1 MNWYFLRHGQIN
13 SNLNKVYSGRSDE
26 PLNATGIEQAG
37 QAAELVSSK
46 SIDRVISSPLAR
58 AGQTA
63 TIVAS
68 ANNLKVAFDQAF
80 NEMVFGPWEGLSE
93 ARVKQQYPLEWALWN
108 SQPDRLKL
116 RGRETLEQL
125 QARVIAGMRHIE
137 AEAEAETEGKGQ
149 NILVVS
155 HVAVIRVVALYA
167 QGRPLSDYKSIPV
180 DNCQLLPISISDEA
194 LYALRTHANPMMD
207 VPT

>member
-26 PLNATGIEQAG
+26 PLNTHGLEQAH
-37 QAAELVSSK
+37 QAAELVSLQ
-46 SIDRVISSPLAR
+46 SIDRIISSPLAR

-63 TIVAS
+63 TVVAA
-68 ANNLKVAFDQAF
+68 ANNLKVSFDPAF
-80 NEMVFGPWEGLSE
+80 NEMIFGPWEGLSE
-93 ARVKQQYPLEWALWN
+93 ARVKQQYPLEWTLWN
-108 SQPDRLKL
+108 SQPQELKL

-137 AEAEAETEGKGQ
+137 AETKAEGKG
-149 NILVVS
+149 NSILVVS

-167 QGRPLSDYKSIPV
+167 QGRPLSEYKSIEV
-180 DNCQLLPISISDEA
+180 DNCQLFPISISEEA
-194 LYALRTHANPMMD
+194 LQASRKQTVSLG
-207 VPT
+207 VSE

>member
-26 PLNATGIEQAG
+26 PLNAQGLQQAA
-37 QAAELVSSK
+37 QAAELISSK

-63 TIVAS
+63 TIVA
-68 ANNLKVAFDQAF
+68 AAHNLKVSFDQAF
-80 NEMVFGPWEGLSE
+80 NEMIFGPWEGLSE
-93 ARVKQQYPLEWALWN
+93 VRVKQQYPLEWALWN
-108 SQPDRLKL
+108 SRPQDLRL
-116 RGRETLEQL
+116 RHRETLEQL

-137 AEAEAETEGKGQ
+137 AEGRGD

-167 QGRPLSDYKSIPV
+167 QGRPLSDYKSIEV
-180 DNCQLLPISISDEA
+180 DNCQLFPISISEEA
-194 LYALRTHANPMMD
+194 LQASRKQTLSLD
-207 VPT
+207 VAR

>member
-26 PLNATGIEQAG
+26 PLNTHGLEQAHR
-37 QAAELVSSK
+37 AAELVSLQ
-46 SIDRVISSPLAR
+46 SIDRIISSPLAR

-63 TIVAS
+63 TVVAA
-68 ANNLKVAFDQAF
+68 ANNLKVSFDPAF
-80 NEMVFGPWEGLSE
+80 NEMIFGPWEGLSE
-93 ARVKQQYPLEWALWN
+93 ARVKQQYPLEWTLWN
-108 SQPDRLKL
+108 SQPQELKL

-125 QARVIAGMRHIE
+125 QARVIAGMRHV
-137 AEAEAETEGKGQ
+137 EAETKAEGKGN

-167 QGRPLSDYKSIPV
+167 QGRPLSEYKSIEV
-180 DNCQLLPISISDEA
+180 DNCQLFPISISEEA
-194 LYALRTHANPMMD
+194 LQASRKQTVSLG
-207 VPT
+207 VSE

>member
-26 PLNATGIEQAG
+26 PLNAQGLQQAA
-37 QAAELVSSK
+37 QAAELISSK

-63 TIVAS
+63 TIVA
-68 ANNLKVAFDQAF
+68 AAHNLKVSFDQAF
-80 NEMVFGPWEGLSE
+80 NEMIFGPWEGLSE

-108 SQPDRLKL
+108 SRPQDLRL
-116 RGRETLEQL
+116 RHRETLEQL

-137 AEAEAETEGKGQ
+137 AEGRGD
-149 NILVVS
+149 NLLVVS

-167 QGRPLSDYKSIPV
+167 QGRPLSDYKSIEV
-180 DNCQLLPISISDEA
+180 DNCQLFPISISEEA
-194 LYALRTHANPMMD
+194 LQASRKQTLSLD
-207 VPT
+207 VAR

>member
-137 AEAEAETEGKGQ
+137 AEAETKGKGT

>member
-26 PLNATGIEQAG
+26 PLNAQGLKQAA
-37 QAAELVSSK
+37 QAAELVSSR

-63 TIVAS
+63 TVVAS
-68 ANNLKVAFDQAF
+68 ANNLKVSFDQAF
-80 NEMVFGPWEGLSE
+80 NEMIFGPWEGLSE
-93 ARVKQQYPLEWALWN
+93 ARVKQQYPLEWTLWN
-108 SQPDRLKL
+108 SQPHELKL
-116 RGRETLEQL
+116 RGRETLDQL

-137 AEAEAETEGKGQ
+137 AEAESVGKESS
-149 NILVVS
+149 ILVVS

-167 QGRPLSDYKSIPV
+167 QGLPLADYKSIQV
-180 DNCQLLPISISDEA
+180 DNCQLFTISISEEA
-194 LYALRTHANPMMD
+194 LQASRKQTVSLG
-207 VPT
+207 VPG

>member
-26 PLNATGIEQAG
+26 PLNAHGLEQAH
-37 QAAELVSSK
+37 QAAELVSLQ
-46 SIDRVISSPLAR
+46 SIDRIISSPLAR

-63 TIVAS
+63 TVVAA
-68 ANNLKVAFDQAF
+68 ANNLKVSFDPAF

-93 ARVKQQYPLEWALWN
+93 ASVKQQYPLEWALWN
-108 SQPDRLKL
+108 SQPQELKL

-125 QARVIAGMRHIE
+125 QARVIAGMRHV
-137 AEAEAETEGKGQ
+137 EAETKAEGKG
-149 NILVVS
+149 NSILVVS

-167 QGRPLSDYKSIPV
+167 QGRPLSEYKSIEV
-180 DNCQLLPISISDEA
+180 DNCQLFPISISEEA
-194 LYALRTHANPMMD
+194 LQASRKQTVSLG
-207 VPT
+207 VSE

>member
-26 PLNATGIEQAG
+26 PLNKHGLEQAH
-37 QAAELVSSK
+37 QAAELVSLQ
-46 SIDRVISSPLAR
+46 SIDRIISSPLAR

-63 TIVAS
+63 TVVAA
-68 ANNLKVAFDQAF
+68 ANNLKVSFDPAF
-80 NEMVFGPWEGLSE
+80 NEMIFGPWEGLSE
-93 ARVKQQYPLEWALWN
+93 ARVKQQYPLEWTLWN
-108 SQPDRLKL
+108 SQPQELKL

-137 AEAEAETEGKGQ
+137 AETKAEGKG
-149 NILVVS
+149 NSILVVS

-167 QGRPLSDYKSIPV
+167 QGRPLSEYKSIEV
-180 DNCQLLPISISDEA
+180 DNCQLFPISISGEA
-194 LYALRTHANPMMD
+194 LQASRKQT
-207 VPT
+207 VFQGVSE

>member
-26 PLNATGIEQAG
+26 PLNKHGLEQAH
-37 QAAELVSSK
+37 QAAELVSLQ
-46 SIDRVISSPLAR
+46 SIDRIISSPLAR

-63 TIVAS
+63 TVVAA
-68 ANNLKVAFDQAF
+68 ANNLKVSFDPAF
-80 NEMVFGPWEGLSE
+80 NEMIFGPWEGLSE
-93 ARVKQQYPLEWALWN
+93 ARVKQQYPLEWTLWN
-108 SQPDRLKL
+108 SQPQELKL

-137 AEAEAETEGKGQ
+137 AETKAEGKGN

-167 QGRPLSDYKSIPV
+167 QGRPLSEYKSIKV
-180 DNCQLLPISISDEA
+180 DNCQLFPISISGEA
-194 LYALRTHANPMMD
+194 LQASRKQT
-207 VPT
+207 VFQGVSE

>member
-37 QAAELVSSK
+37 QAAALVSSK

-68 ANNLKVAFDQAF
+68 GNNLKVTFDQAF

-93 ARVKQQYPLEWALWN
+93 ARVKQQYPLEWALWS

-116 RGRETLEQL
+116 KGRETLEQL
-125 QARVIAGMRHIE
+125 QARVIAGMRHI
-137 AEAEAETEGKGQ
+137 EAEAETEGKGQ

-194 LYALRTHANPMMD
+194 LYALRTHTNPMMD

>member
-26 PLNATGIEQAG
+26 PLNAQGLQQAA
-37 QAAELVSSK
+37 QAAELVASN

-63 TIVAS
+63 TVVA
-68 ANNLKVAFDQAF
+68 AAHNLKVSFDHAF
-80 NEMVFGPWEGLSE
+80 NEMIFGPWEGLSE

-108 SQPDRLKL
+108 SRPQELKL

-125 QARVIAGMRHIE
+125 QARVVAGMRHIE
-137 AEAEAETEGKGQ
+137 AEAESERRGS

-167 QGRPLSDYKSIPV
+167 QGRPLSEYKSIEV
-180 DNCQLLPISISDEA
+180 DNCQLFPVSISEEA
-194 LYALRTHANPMMD
+194 LQASRKQTVSLG
-207 VPT
+207 VSG

>member
-26 PLNATGIEQAG
+26 PLNAQGLQQAA
-37 QAAELVSSK
+37 QAAELISSK

-63 TIVAS
+63 TIVA
-68 ANNLKVAFDQAF
+68 AAHNLKVSFDQAF
-80 NEMVFGPWEGLSE
+80 NEMIFGPWEGLSE

-108 SQPDRLKL
+108 SRPQDLRL
-116 RGRETLEQL
+116 RHRETLEQL

-137 AEAEAETEGKGQ
+137 AEGRGD
-149 NILVVS
+149 NVLVVS

-167 QGRPLSDYKSIPV
+167 QGRPLSDYKSIEV
-180 DNCQLLPISISDEA
+180 DNCQLFPISISEEA
-194 LYALRTHANPMMD
+194 LQASRKQTLSLD
-207 VPT
+207 VAR

>member
-26 PLNATGIEQAG
+26 PLNASGIEQAR

-68 ANNLKVAFDQAF
+68 ANNLKVTFDQAF

-93 ARVKQQYPLEWALWN
+93 ERVKQQYPLEWALWN

-116 RGRETLEQL
+116 KRRETLEQL

-137 AEAEAETEGKGQ
+137 AEGKGK

-167 QGRPLSDYKSIPV
+167 QGRPLSDYKSIAV
-180 DNCQLLPISISDEA
+180 DNCQLLPISISEEA
-194 LYALRTHANPMMD
+194 LYALRTQADPMMD
-207 VPT
+207 VPG

>member
-26 PLNATGIEQAG
+26 PLNTQGLKQACR
-37 QAAELVSSK
+37 AVELVSSK
-46 SIDRVISSPLAR
+46 SIGRVISSPLAR

-63 TIVAS
+63 TVVAS
-68 ANNLKVAFDQAF
+68 ASNLKVTFDPAF

-93 ARVKQQYPLEWALWN
+93 VRIKQQYPLEWALWN
-108 SQPDRLKL
+108 SKPQELKL

-137 AEAEAETEGKGQ
+137 AEAEAEDRESS
-149 NILVVS
+149 ILVVS

-167 QGRPLSDYKSIPV
+167 QGRPLSEYKSITV
-180 DNCQLLPISISDEA
+180 DNCQLFPVSISEEA
-194 LYALRTHANPMMD
+194 LQASRKQKVSLG
-207 VPT
+207 VPG

>member
-26 PLNATGIEQAG
+26 PLNATGMEQAV

-68 ANNLKVAFDQAF
+68 AINLKVNFDQAF

-93 ARVKQQYPLEWALWN
+93 ARVKQQYPLEWTLWN
-108 SQPDRLKL
+108 SRPDRLKL
-116 RGRETLEQL
+116 RRRETLEQL

-137 AEAEAETEGKGQ
+137 AEGQGK

-167 QGRPLSDYKSIPV
+167 QGLPLSEYKSIAV
-180 DNCQLLPISISDEA
+180 DNCQLLPISISEEA
-194 LYALRTHANPMMD
+194 LYALRTQADPMMD
-207 VPT
+207 VSI

>member
-26 PLNATGIEQAG
+26 PLNALGLQ
-37 QAAELVSSK
+37 QAAEAAKLVSPK
-46 SIDRVISSPLAR
+46 SIDLVISSPLAR

-68 ANNLKVAFDQAF
+68 ANNINVSFDPAF

-108 SQPDRLKL
+108 SQPHKLKL
-116 RGRETLEQL
+116 QGRETLEQL

-137 AEAEAETEGKGQ
+137 AESEGKAS
-149 NILVVS
+149 NVLVVS

-167 QGRPLSDYKSIPV
+167 RGLPLADYKSIAV
-180 DNCQLLPISISDEA
+180 DNCQLFPVSISEEA
-194 LYALRTHANPMMD
+194 LQASRKQTVSLG
-207 VPT
+207 VSL

>member
-26 PLNATGIEQAG
+26 PLNTQGLKQAYR
-37 QAAELVSSK
+37 AAELVSSK
-46 SIDRVISSPLAR
+46 SIGRVISSPLAR

-63 TIVAS
+63 TVVAS
-68 ANNLKVAFDQAF
+68 ASNLKLTFDPAF

-93 ARVKQQYPLEWALWN
+93 VRIKQQYPLEWALWN
-108 SQPDRLKL
+108 SKPQELKL

-137 AEAEAETEGKGQ
+137 AEAEAEDRESS
-149 NILVVS
+149 ILVVS

-167 QGRPLSDYKSIPV
+167 QGRPLSEYKSIEV
-180 DNCQLLPISISDEA
+180 DNCQLFPVSISEEA
-194 LYALRTHANPMMD
+194 LQASRKQTVSLG
-207 VPT
+207 VSG

>member
-26 PLNATGIEQAG
+26 PLNAHGLEQAH
-37 QAAELVSSK
+37 QAAKLVSLQ
-46 SIDRVISSPLAR
+46 SIDRIISSPLAR

-63 TIVAS
+63 TVVAA
-68 ANNLKVAFDQAF
+68 ANNLKVSFDPAF

-93 ARVKQQYPLEWALWN
+93 ASVKQQYPLEWALWN
-108 SQPDRLKL
+108 SQPQELKL

-125 QARVIAGMRHIE
+125 QARVIAGMRHV
-137 AEAEAETEGKGQ
+137 EAETKAEGKG
-149 NILVVS
+149 NSILVVS

-167 QGRPLSDYKSIPV
+167 QGRPLSEYKSIEV
-180 DNCQLLPISISDEA
+180 DNCQLFPISISEEA
-194 LYALRTHANPMMD
+194 LQASRKQTVSLG
-207 VPT
+207 VSE

>member
-68 ANNLKVAFDQAF
+68 ANNLKVTFDQAF

-93 ARVKQQYPLEWALWN
+93 ARVKQQYPLEWALWS

-116 RGRETLEQL
+116 KGRETLEQL

-137 AEAEAETEGKGQ
+137 
-149 NILVVS
+149 S
-155 HVAVIRVVALYA
+155 
-167 QGRPLSDYKSIPV
+167 
-180 DNCQLLPISISDEA
+180 
-194 LYALRTHANPMMD
+194 
-207 VPT
+207 

>member
-26 PLNATGIEQAG
+26 PLNKHGLEQAH
-37 QAAELVSSK
+37 QAAELVSQQ
-46 SIDRVISSPLAR
+46 SIDRIISSPLAR

-63 TIVAS
+63 TVVAA
-68 ANNLKVAFDQAF
+68 ANNLKVSFDPAF
-80 NEMVFGPWEGLSE
+80 NEMIFGPWEGLSE
-93 ARVKQQYPLEWALWN
+93 ARVKQQYPLEWTLWN
-108 SQPDRLKL
+108 SQPQELKL

-137 AEAEAETEGKGQ
+137 AETKAEGKGN

-167 QGRPLSDYKSIPV
+167 QGRPLSEYKSIEV
-180 DNCQLLPISISDEA
+180 DNCQLFPISISGEA
-194 LYALRTHANPMMD
+194 LQASRKQT
-207 VPT
+207 VFQGVSE

>member
-26 PLNATGIEQAG
+26 PLNAQGLQQAA
-37 QAAELVSSK
+37 QAAELISSK

-63 TIVAS
+63 TIVA
-68 ANNLKVAFDQAF
+68 AAHNLKVSFDQAF
-80 NEMVFGPWEGLSE
+80 NEMIFGPWEGLSE
-93 ARVKQQYPLEWALWN
+93 ARVKQQYPLEWTLWN
-108 SQPDRLKL
+108 SRPQDLRL
-116 RGRETLEQL
+116 RHRETLEQL

-137 AEAEAETEGKGQ
+137 AEGRGD

-167 QGRPLSDYKSIPV
+167 QGRPLSDYKSIEV
-180 DNCQLLPISISDEA
+180 DNCQLFPISISEEA
-194 LYALRTHANPMMD
+194 LQASRKQTLSLD
-207 VPT
+207 VAR